1 MDKIVVTGGFGFIGT
16 NLIMRLREVYKSA
29 EIVIVD
35 NFSGNYPH
43 SSDFFEKFRVFK
55 CTLEDKDALNEIFY
69 DTDVVYHL
77 SANSDIAKSA
87 KSTFLD
93 VQQTV
98 LNTYNLLEVLR
109 QHKVKKL
116 IYTSG
121 SGVYGDIGETYPDE
135 NFGPL
140 LPVSLYGATKLS
152 AEALISAYSN
162 LFDIKSV
169 IFRFANVVGPY
180 QTHGVSYDFVNK
192 LNSDHTTLGVLGNG
206 LQSKSYVHVSDVVDA
221 MLLMLNHINEDR
233 TQLFNISS
241 GDYIT
246 VKDIVSIVL
255 AEMCLS
261 NVNVI
266 YQEVAQGWP
275 GDVPVVRFNDNKIR
289 RLGWQNKFSSA
300 QAITESVRFQLKH
313 G

>member
-1 MDKIVVTGGFGFIGT
+1 M
-16 NLIMRLREVYKSA
+16 
-29 EIVIVD
+29 
-35 NFSGNYPH
+35 
-43 SSDFFEKFRVFK
+43 
-55 CTLEDKDALNEIFY
+55 
-69 DTDVVYHL
+69 
-77 SANSDIAKSA
+77 
-87 KSTFLD
+87 
-93 VQQTV
+93 
-98 LNTYNLLEVLR
+98 
-109 QHKVKKL
+109 
-116 IYTSG
+116 
-121 SGVYGDIGETYPDE
+121 
-135 NFGPL
+135 
-140 LPVSLYGATKLS
+140 
-152 AEALISAYSN
+152 
-162 LFDIKSV
+162 
-169 IFRFANVVGPY
+169 
-180 QTHGVSYDFVNK
+180 NK